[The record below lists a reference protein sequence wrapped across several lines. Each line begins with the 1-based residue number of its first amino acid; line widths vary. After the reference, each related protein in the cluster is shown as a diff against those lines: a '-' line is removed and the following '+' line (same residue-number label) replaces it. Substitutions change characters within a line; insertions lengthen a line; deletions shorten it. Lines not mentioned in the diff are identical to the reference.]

1 MILFKAVHVPL
12 ILADVKTQTRRLWPH
27 GCRAKAGSVHWAQ
40 TKMLDPDSRF
50 ARLRILRVWQE
61 RLGGI
66 TQADSWAEGYPN
78 AHEYLKAFHEINRVP
93 LIAEKRVA
101 VENTI
106 VWVVSFERAHG
117 GSK

>member
-27 GCRAKAGSVHWAQ
+27 GCRAKAGSVHWGQ
-40 TKMLDPDSRF
+40 TSFRPDSRF
-50 ARLRILRVWQE
+50 ARLHIKRVWQE
-61 RLGGI
+61 CLGEI
-66 TQADSWAEGYPN
+66 SHADSRAEGYPN

-101 VENTI
+101 VENGI
-106 VWVVSFERAHG
+106 VWAVEFERAAR
-117 GSK
+117 